1 MRSRP
6 RWLALPVVAL
16 TLLGAFIGSAQA
28 EVTLRRLE
36 LVTVTDTTAA
46 LTWVTDQPSN
56 TIVQYG
62 TREDRLDQTASTG
75 DVSTRFHHCEIRGLR
90 PGTLYHY
97 VCRSGSTRLA
107 LGPLSPGRFKTLVPP
122 PGPEVFCFA
131 TMTDTHVGQEW
142 VARYTLRSGKVI
154 SEGARWRDPTVPLWK
169 LAVDAAVK
177 EINERNVAFTIV
189 KGDVTD
195 GRSGQEF
202 GQAKRLLSRLSRPCY
217 VVRGNHDRL
226 GPLLQTFGL
235 DKPWYSFDHGGCH
248 FVVFDTEPMKSEAP
262 GRVGQLQLDWLAD
275 DLRKHRDKR
284 TFVFVH
290 RPMTPKL
297 QRGVSGRLGRSL
309 YTFGKGVLQRSYG
322 SRASRVLDMASGR
335 TPQVSSVHAA
345 LAARLFRD
353 HGRVVGVF
361 AGHLHRNYV
370 GHWPEQTGNLPYVET
385 ASTKE
390 YPCGYAITRV
400 FAGGYMQNYYTPR
413 DPQCLEW
420 SGMTRDAY
428 AKIGFGTKVGA
439 LTDRNFVVRF
449 DKLDLQPRRKDKDLA
464 AQK

>member
-6 RWLALPVVAL
+6 RRLTLPVVAL
-16 TLLGAFIGSAQA
+16 TLLGIIIGSAQA
-28 EVTLRRLE
+28 DVALRRLE
-36 LVTVTDTTAA
+36 LVTVTDTTAV
-46 LTWVTDQPSN
+46 LTWLTDQPSN
-56 TIVQYG
+56 TIVHYG
-62 TREDRLDQTASTG
+62 TREDRLDQTASSG

-97 VCRSGSTRLA
+97 VCRSGSSRLA
-107 LGPLSPGRFKTLVPP
+107 QGPLSPGRFKTLIPP
-122 PGPEVFCFA
+122 PGPELFSFA
-131 TMTDTHVGQEW
+131 TMADTHVGQDW
-142 VARYTLRSGKVI
+142 VARYVLRSGKVI
-154 SEGARWRDPTVPLWK
+154 SEGARWRDPTVPFWQLS
-169 LAVDAAVK
+169 VDAAVK
-177 EINERNVAFTIV
+177 EINHRNVAFTIV

-195 GRSGQEF
+195 GRSEREF
-202 GQAKRLLSRLSRPCY
+202 SEAKRLLARLSRPCY

-226 GPLLQTFGL
+226 APLLQTFGL
-235 DKPWYSFDHGGCH
+235 DKPWYSFDHGGFH
-248 FVVFDTEPMKSEAP
+248 FVVLDTELVKPKAP
-262 GRVGQLQLDWLAD
+262 DRTGQLQLDWLTD
-275 DLRKHRDKR
+275 DLRRHRDKR

-297 QRGVSGRLGRSL
+297 QRGGAGRLGRSL
-309 YTFGKGVLQRSYG
+309 YTFGKGVLERSYG

-335 TPQVSSVHAA
+335 TPQVSPAHAA
-345 LAARLFRD
+345 LVAQRFRD
-353 HGRVVGVF
+353 HGRVIGVF

-370 GHWPEQTGNLPYVET
+370 GYWPEQTGNLRYVET

-428 AKIGFGTKVGA
+428 AKLGFGSKVGT
-439 LTDRNFVVRF
+439 LTDRNFVVHF
-449 DKLDLQPRRKDKDLA
+449 DKLDLQPRPKNKDVA
-464 AQK
+464 AQ